1 MRHTV
6 VGLIRTLLLVFSPAH
21 LFSKWKNLALWMNAM
36 ASPEATLTWR
46 ECFDPSFYLG
56 YYADVRN
63 AGIDPFFHF
72 LLRGNR
78 ERRNPSPRFDTAD
91 YLGRYP
97 DVAASGLNPLL
108 HFAVFGRSEG
118 RIAKGFAGAPAMAT
132 PRVVNNEWGVNAP
145 LVSVI
150 VPCFNYGH
158 HVEGAVRSALDQTF
172 EDLEVIVV
180 EGGSTDPES
189 VEAVRRLE
197 AIAPPKT
204 RFFFRSERHLAGD
217 NRNFG
222 IRQARGRYICCLD
235 ADDRLRPIYLEVA
248 VFLAEA
254 FGYDIVYPSVQVLGS
269 DGEVPWPACAA
280 GFPGILDRNLV
291 PTVALF
297 RRSAW
302 AHVGGFRDWGKD
314 QDYVFEDWDF
324 WIRLLGHGCR
334 AEYIPEPLMLYRIHE
349 QGLSTLRPS
358 YDHRDVLREAN
369 AGLLAS
375 AESMAGTQ
383 TRVLN
388 RFANLG
394 PLDPAAGTFTLA
406 ARGDEITI
414 TAPDMTPRIY
424 NLATL
429 FHDPDHAREFMRY
442 LARRYRIDLPKA

>member
-1 MRHTV
+1 MRRTIL
-6 VGLIRTLLLVFSPAH
+6 GLIRTALLVFSPAH

-36 ASPEATLTWR
+36 AIPDATQTWR
-46 ECFDPSFYLG
+46 EHFDPPFYLN

-63 AGIDPFFHF
+63 ARIDPFFHF

-78 ERRNPSPRFDTAD
+78 ERRNPSPKFDTAD
-91 YLGRYP
+91 YLNRYP

-108 HFAVFGRSEG
+108 HFAVFGKREG
-118 RIAKGFAGAPAMAT
+118 RMAKAFGGAPTVAT
-132 PRVVNNEWGVNAP
+132 PRVVNNEWSVDAP

-150 VPCFNYGH
+150 VPCFNYGG
-158 HVEGAVRSALDQTF
+158 HVEGAIRSVLDQTF
-172 EDLEVIVV
+172 QNLEIIVV
-180 EGGSTDPES
+180 EGGSTDAES

-197 AIAPPKT
+197 AAAPAKT

-222 IRQARGRYICCLD
+222 IGQARGRYVCCLD

-254 FGYDIVYPSVQVLGS
+254 VGYDLVYPSVQVLDS
-269 DGEVPWPACAA
+269 DDIPWPACAA
-280 GFPGILDRNLV
+280 SFPGIPDRNLV

-297 RRSAW
+297 RRAAW
-302 AHVGGFRDWGKD
+302 AHVGGFRDWGTG

-324 WIRLLGHGCR
+324 WIRLLGHGYQ
-334 AEYIPEPLMLYRIHE
+334 AEYIPEALMLYRMHD

-369 AGLLAS
+369 AGLLQS
-375 AESMAGTQ
+375 AESAAGTR

-394 PLDPAAGTFTLA
+394 PLDTVVRTFAVA

-414 TAPDMTPRIY
+414 TAPEMTPRIY
-424 NLATL
+424 NLASL
-429 FHDPDHAREFMRY
+429 FHDRNHAKEFVRY
-442 LARRYRIDLPKA
+442 LARRYRVNLPEV